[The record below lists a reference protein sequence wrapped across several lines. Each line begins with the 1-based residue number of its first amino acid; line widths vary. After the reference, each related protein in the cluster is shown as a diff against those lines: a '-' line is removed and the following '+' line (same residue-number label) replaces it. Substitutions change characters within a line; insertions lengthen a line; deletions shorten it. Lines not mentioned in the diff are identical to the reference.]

1 MVSSSILFGYV
12 YSGVSESS
20 STANMTASLVT
31 NTSVNTSQAP
41 GHMSGMADMGS
52 DEPGSM
58 SQYSMSHSATL
69 PTLHENSELD
79 MDTGAPS
86 LPASLMSSLTAS
98 NINLSARKRHQMKPE
113 SQVRDLMTVHMCSG

>member
-31 NTSVNTSQAP
+31 PGGPNTSVNTSQAP

-52 DEPGSM
+52 DEPVSM

-113 SQVRDLMTVHMCSG
+113 SQVRDQYR